1 MAIKM
6 KGKHYT
12 VIDDFLPKEE
22 FEEIRYN
29 ICNSESFTWSFVK
42 HVSTNRATEIDVL
55 DKERD
60 QLWCWYFVH
69 MLYRHNIPRSEFF
82 EPVYNCF
89 IPKFEEMGIFQSL
102 IRIKANFYPHT
113 ETLREHELHE
123 DYDKYTKGALFSLNT
138 CDGYTGFKDGSKV
151 ESVSN
156 RLLLFDTSVPHHS
169 TTTTTCE
176 ARWNLNFNFL

>member
-1 MAIKM
+1 M

-138 CDGYTGFKDGSKV
+138 CDGYTVLEDDSKI
-151 ESVSN
+151 ESKEN
-156 RLLLFDTSVPHHS
+156 RMMLFDSSTPHSSTS
-169 TTTTTCE
+169 TTN
-176 ARWNLNFNFL
+176 AKSRINLNFNYF